1 MSHKK
6 SPGLWIETGV
16 DEKISVVMVDG
27 FGQEQR
33 LPPVTPAE
41 DLIHAAEIDYSAY
54 RREIRNL
61 WEKHPLFKKR
71 LHIPVSG
78 LEDLTEEAVTLP
90 SMLQETDPLSFLALG
105 SILDRALRIEDDGSA
120 LFLLYAG
127 ERLLRALEI
136 PFRTQIRLRNIMEIT
151 FDGTERNTQQERYQ
165 KLRSAYPKIAQ
176 FCDPAKLDGY
186 ENTPLLL
193 PVDSVYQLR
202 LTELLL
208 YFRQQKQRI
217 ARCDYCWGYFIP
229 KTRTAA
235 RYCDRSFEGQTCK
248 RRGANLKRKKG
259 PEQDGALKLFK
270 QLRDRMYARM
280 LRYEEAPE
288 SQRKNL
294 IPMTVFQYGEWEE
307 NARQARREYIAGTI
321 TAEEFLRR
329 IDTTHELDSYDT
341 VKQEPSTEKSKWQ
354 KRVTANPDFD
364 PELKYPSSMMIL
376 DLRTDTDTP
385 QGQYLSREELIR
397 KDQEGHQSLRDQYG
411 GGTAAS
417 SSKQE
422 DGNSEDS

>member
-71 LHIPVSG
+71 LHIPVSD

-151 FDGTERNTQQERYQ
+151 FDGTERNTQQERFQ
-165 KLRSAYPKIAQ
+165 KLRGAYPKIAQ
-176 FCDPAKLDGY
+176 FCDP
-186 ENTPLLL
+186 
-193 PVDSVYQLR
+193 
-202 LTELLL
+202 
-208 YFRQQKQRI
+208 
-217 ARCDYCWGYFIP
+217 
-229 KTRTAA
+229 
-235 RYCDRSFEGQTCK
+235 
-248 RRGANLKRKKG
+248 
-259 PEQDGALKLFK
+259 
-270 QLRDRMYARM
+270 
-280 LRYEEAPE
+280 
-288 SQRKNL
+288 
-294 IPMTVFQYGEWEE
+294 
-307 NARQARREYIAGTI
+307 
-321 TAEEFLRR
+321 
-329 IDTTHELDSYDT
+329 
-341 VKQEPSTEKSKWQ
+341 
-354 KRVTANPDFD
+354 ANPDFD

-385 QGQYLSREELIR
+385 QWQYLSREELIR